1 MCTYVLLLHQK
12 SIDIIMINNLLFYD
26 NGVRLSVSHRR
37 NRTSPL
43 RASWKQEWQKWFGT
57 GQSTNST
64 MNSAPSDTT

>member
-43 RASWKQEWQKWFGT
+43 RDSWKQEWQKWFGT